1 MINHRILLK
10 VLFCFTLIAS
20 NFIGNVAAGT
30 PPIVT
35 MKGEEIFPVHVQDR
49 LIRLLRELRE
59 PTWPKEEIVQI
70 MNPVFSYLRAFTGRQ
85 FDRTLAALQ
94 RGDKYRPMIRKTIS
108 QYKLPLALDALPMA
122 ESAFR
127 YDARSNQGAYGLWQF
142 MPASARRYDLHVSSR
157 LDERADPVRATH
169 SALKYLKDIN
179 KKFGRISILLSI
191 AAYNAGE
198 GRIQGVVRKSG
209 ISRKAREYS
218 RIVRFLP
225 KQTRGY
231 VPEFLA
237 AALIIKDPAFFGF
250 PVTKSYDHQYVQI
263 PKAYPLDKLVKQANI
278 SSNTLYELNPE
289 LGKHKRTPT
298 NNFILRLPNKAAI
311 QLNKRMPTSITWQPA
326 SNPIDL
332 KHQQKAKTRLVYT
345 VRTGNYLGGIADLFN
360 ISIKDL
366 RKWNQIKGN
375 NIKAGQRIVIYTKNP
390 LMRKFYR
397 VRSGDN
403 LGYIAQ
409 TLGVSIN
416 HLMFIN
422 GMNKPPRLR
431 IGNRLFY
438 YEQQV

>member
-10 VLFCFTLIAS
+10 MLFCFTLIAG
-20 NFIGNVAAGT
+20 NFIGNVVAGT
-30 PPIVT
+30 RPIVT
-35 MKGEEIFPVHVQDR
+35 VNGEEIFPVHIQDR
-49 LIRLLRELRE
+49 LVRLLRELGE
-59 PTWPKEEIVQI
+59 PAWPKNEIVRM

-94 RGDKYRPMIRKTIS
+94 RGDKYRPMIRMRLRKH
-108 QYKLPLALDALPMA
+108 KLPLALEALPMA

-127 YDARSNQGAYGLWQF
+127 YDARSSQGAYGLWQF
-142 MPASARRYDLHVSSR
+142 MPETARRYDLHVSSQ
-157 LDERADPVRATH
+157 LDERADPLHATN

-179 KKFGRISILLSI
+179 KKFGRISILLTI

-198 GRIQGVVRKSG
+198 GRIQGVVGKSG
-209 ISRKAREYS
+209 ISRKARGYS

-250 PVTKSYDHQYVQI
+250 PVSKSHDHRYVQI
-263 PKAYPLDKLVKQANI
+263 PKAYSLDKLVKLTNI

-289 LGKHKRTPT
+289 LGKHERTPT
-298 NNFILRLPNKAAI
+298 NNFILRLPKKTAI
-311 QLNKRMPTSITWQPA
+311 QLNKHLPTSISWQPA
-326 SNPIDL
+326 TNPIDL
-332 KHQQKAKTRLVYT
+332 KYQRKAKTQLVYT
-345 VRTGNYLGGIADLFN
+345 ARTGNYLGGIADLFN
-360 ISIKDL
+360 IPIKDL

-375 NIKAGQRIVIYTKNP
+375 NIKAGQRIVIQTKSA
-390 LMRKFYR
+390 LIRKFYR
-397 VRSGDN
+397 IRSGDN
-403 LGYIAQ
+403 LRSIAQ
-409 TLGVSIN
+409 TLGVSIY

-422 GMNKPPRLR
+422 GMNNPRHLR

-438 YEQQV
+438 YEQLV

>member
-10 VLFCFTLIAS
+10 VLLCFTLIAG
-20 NFIGNVAAGT
+20 NFIGNVIART
-30 PPIVT
+30 HPIVT
-35 MKGEEIFPVHVQDR
+35 VKGEEVFPVHVQDR
-49 LIRLLRELRE
+49 LIRLLRELGE
-59 PTWPKEEIVQI
+59 PTWSKEEIVRI

-94 RGDKYRPMIRKTIS
+94 RGDKYRPMIRKKLS
-108 QYKLPLALDALPMA
+108 QYKLPLALEALPMA

-142 MPASARRYDLHVSSR
+142 MPASAQRYDLHVSSR
-157 LDERADPVRATH
+157 LDERADPVRATN

-209 ISRKAREYS
+209 ISRKARGYS

-250 PVTKSYDHQYVQI
+250 PVTKSHDHLYVQI
-263 PKAYPLDKLVKQANI
+263 PKAYPLDKLVKLTNI

-289 LGKHKRTPT
+289 LGKHERTPT
-298 NNFILRLPNKAAI
+298 NNFILRLPNKAAT
-311 QLNKRMPTSITWQPA
+311 QLNKRLPTSIAWQPA
-326 SNPIDL
+326 TNPIDL
-332 KHQQKAKTRLVYT
+332 KHQRKAKTQLVYI

-360 ISIKDL
+360 IPIKDL

-375 NIKAGQRIVIYTKNP
+375 NIKAGQHIVIHTKNP

-397 VRSGDN
+397 IRSGDN
-403 LGYIAQ
+403 LGLIAQ
-409 TLGVSIN
+409 TLGVSID

-422 GMNKPPRLR
+422 GMNNPRQLR

>member
-10 VLFCFTLIAS
+10 ALLCFVLVVG
-20 NFIGNVAAGT
+20 NFVGNVVAGT
-30 PPIVT
+30 RPIVT
-35 MKGEEIFPVHVQDR
+35 VKGEEIFPVHVQDR
-49 LIRLLRELRE
+49 LVRLLRELGE
-59 PTWPKEEIVQI
+59 PAWPKKEIVRM

-94 RGDKYRPMIRKTIS
+94 RGDKYRPMIRKKLRK
-108 QYKLPLALDALPMA
+108 YKLPLALEALPMA

-157 LDERADPVRATH
+157 LDERADPVRATD

-209 ISRKAREYS
+209 ISRKARGYS

-225 KQTRGY
+225 KETRGY

-237 AALIIKDPAFFGF
+237 AALIIKTPAFFGF
-250 PVTKSYDHQYVQI
+250 PVTKSHNHRYVQI
-263 PKAYPLDKLVKQANI
+263 PKAHSLDKLVKLTNI

-289 LGKHKRTPT
+289 LGKRGRTPT
-298 NNFILRLPNKAAI
+298 TNFILRLPNTAAI
-311 QLNKRMPTSITWQPA
+311 QLNKRLPASIAWQPVT
-326 SNPIDL
+326 NPIDL
-332 KHQQKAKTRLVYT
+332 KRQLKAKTQLVYT

-360 ISIKDL
+360 VRIKDL
-366 RKWNQIKGN
+366 RKWNKIKGN
-375 NIKAGQRIVIYTKNP
+375 NIKAGQRIVIHTKNP

-397 VRSGDN
+397 IQSGDN
-403 LGYIAQ
+403 LG
-409 TLGVSIN
+409 
-416 HLMFIN
+416 
-422 GMNKPPRLR
+422 
-431 IGNRLFY
+431 
-438 YEQQV
+438 